1 MIEFSQ
7 PAECAMF
14 RSIQFEKIPHYAAL
28 LQSSLLNFIEYE
40 ETKRIKEIAASI
52 FNRLSSFFSSFG
64 SQSKEM
70 NLKPLAMISC
80 LSLIAILVISFLRK
94 GEDSIFPQTPMKNN
108 G

>member
-1 MIEFSQ
+1 MLLK
-7 PAECAMF
+7 
-14 RSIQFEKIPHYAAL
+14 SIQFDKISHYGVL
-28 LQSSLLNFIEYE
+28 LQTSLLNFIEYE

-80 LSLIAILVISFLRK
+80 LSLIALLVISFLRK
-94 GEDSIFPQTPMKNN
+94 GEDSIIPPQTPMK
-108 G
+108 